1 MSARGHEGGQAMK
14 VEVLHAG
21 GCSNCTK
28 DLPVLRNAAIA
39 VDPEVDWRELDI
51 VQAIDYAVELGVL
64 KPPAIAIDGR
74 LAFRFLPDP
83 EELAAAMRSHKAG

>member
-1 MSARGHEGGQAMK
+1 MK
-14 VEVLHAG
+14 IEVLLAG
-21 GCSNCTK
+21 GCSNCLK
-28 DLPVLRNAAIA
+28 DLPALRDAAVA

-64 KPPAIAIDGR
+64 KPTAVAIDGR

-83 EELAAAMRSHKAG
+83 DELAAAMRSLKAG